1 MIGIQDYRD
10 KISNSAQL
18 GGIETSVLDNGVGR
32 GVRIAW
38 INTGTGLRYKVLID
52 RAMDIS
58 DAFYNQYSLAWL
70 SHGGITAPQPFSD
83 KGIDWLRTFNGGLL
97 TTCGLTHVGGPEYD
111 SYGERGIH
119 GHISNIPAEIES
131 IIQPDPRMGKMEMS
145 ITGIIRETRI
155 FGPSL
160 TLRRTISSTLGK
172 ANIYIHDEVIN
183 YGNTPAPL
191 MVLYHFNFGYPL
203 VDERTEILWE
213 GTWEPRFGAE
223 NAKIFREGNS
233 FKTCPPPID
242 DHLSSGEEVVLIDP
256 ISDDEDRCSC
266 GLYNPKINLK
276 VALNFNKK
284 QLPTLTNWQHWGK
297 NEYVTG
303 LEPGTNHP
311 IGQAKARENQELI
324 LLAPNESRFFDL
336 TLNVS

>member
-111 SYGERGIH
+111 RYGERGIH

-324 LLAPNESRFFDL
+324 LLAPDESRFFDL